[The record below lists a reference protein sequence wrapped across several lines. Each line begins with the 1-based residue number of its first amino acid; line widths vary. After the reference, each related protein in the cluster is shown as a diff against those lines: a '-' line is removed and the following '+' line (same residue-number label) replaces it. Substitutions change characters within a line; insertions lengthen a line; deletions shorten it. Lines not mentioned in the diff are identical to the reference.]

1 MKDAKK
7 QIENFVYHLK
17 MDEIAIDDD
26 IDSGRSKS
34 LSASLSYGFKY
45 AFNEKERK
53 QIALLYLFRG
63 FVQETVLCWMGDSS
77 NDYYVPAIRDITSE
91 DAIALL
97 NRAAEVGLL
106 ESQGDGYFSI
116 HPVLPWYFRG
126 LFNKYLLTHLL
137 QFILS

>member
-1 MKDAKK
+1 
-7 QIENFVYHLK
+7 

-97 NRAAEVGLL
+97 NRAAEVGLIG
-106 ESQGDGYFSI
+106 ESG
-116 HPVLPWYFRG
+116 
-126 LFNKYLLTHLL
+126 
-137 QFILS
+137 